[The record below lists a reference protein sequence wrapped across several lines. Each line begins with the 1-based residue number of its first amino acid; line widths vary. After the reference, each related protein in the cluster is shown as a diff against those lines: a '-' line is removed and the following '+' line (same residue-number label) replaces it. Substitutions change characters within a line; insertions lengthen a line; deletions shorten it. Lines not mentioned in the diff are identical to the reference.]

1 MLTLLHFKYVDSYKD
16 SHDILIKYI
25 LVQCEWI
32 CMCIV
37 HVRLMYAVILEFKK
51 WKLSFYMHI
60 IEKPHENG

>member
-51 WKLSFYMHI
+51 
-60 IEKPHENG
+60 